1 MKKIL
6 MLLLFLSCGLVC
18 LSAATKVGYRPATVV
33 SVQNHETP
41 SNYVGS
47 NPTDA
52 PLVAQ
57 VYAYDIGVR
66 LDCTMYALQYLSAI
80 DYLPAVFAPDHVV
93 DVLAQKH
100 FMYVEVPGRGEMRL
114 EVRGHNQIK
123 DTSCKTN

>member
-6 MLLLFLSCGLVC
+6 MLWVFLSCGLAC
-18 LSAATKVGYRPATVV
+18 LSAETKVGTQPATVV
-33 SVQNHETP
+33 SVENHETP

-52 PLVAQ
+52 PLEAQ
-57 VYAYDIGVR
+57 VYAYDIGLR
-66 LDCTMYALQYLSAI
+66 LDCTMYALEYLSTI
-80 DYLPAVFAPDHVV
+80 DYLPAVFSPGHTVNV
-93 DVLAQKH
+93 EPQKH

-114 EVRGHNQIK
+114 EVRGRKQVR